1 MKIKKMAAILS
12 AFAIFAVNFGK
23 CSDSLPS
30 CKIEVEDEQI
40 DKPNYE
46 ALGKALSLMREAYD
60 LIKKQA
66 NDVQREKEAFEATA
80 KKLEHVHFTSTIKL
94 NVGGQYF
101 TTSLETLKKDP
112 GSMLCAMFSE
122 RFDIKPAKDGSY
134 FIDRDGTH
142 FRHILNYLRTG
153 RLIFPDDKSVRK
165 ELLEEAEFY
174 KVREIMTYLCPPPFH
189 ESKLLSSDQKQIFV
203 NHWLKELI
211 DRRHST
217 FVLIYR
223 ASRDGWDSSNFHALC
238 DNKGPTVTVVKSGD
252 YIFGGYTEQSWEKG
266 GKYFLLEPPIC

>member
-1 MKIKKMAAILS
+1 MFS

-30 CKIEVEDEQI
+30 CKIEVEDEEI

-174 KVREIMTYLCPPPFH
+174 KVSEIMTYLCPPPFQ

-203 NHWLKELI
+203 NHWLKELL

-252 YIFGGYTEQSWEKG
+252 YIFGGYTEQSWEEG
-266 GKYFLLEPPIC
+266 GKYFLLERPIC